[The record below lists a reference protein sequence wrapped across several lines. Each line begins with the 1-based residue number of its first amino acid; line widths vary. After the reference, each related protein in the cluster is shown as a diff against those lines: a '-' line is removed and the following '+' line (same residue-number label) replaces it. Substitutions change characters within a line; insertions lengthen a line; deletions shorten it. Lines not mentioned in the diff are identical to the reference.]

1 MKRTCAVICLMLTC
15 FISYASDI
23 KQVSA
28 TYEYVSDN
36 PNLTS
41 TQVEEIA
48 FERARQKALEEK
60 FGLDVNSVNSIFMRS
75 RNEGE
80 TAQSETNVFSL
91 GGISVRGQWIE
102 TTKEQIIEPVVFQDG
117 FWRVKVKVSGKARN
131 LMVAQTDIKFVFV
144 RDAKDIE
151 TPVSFKDG
159 EDLYL
164 RFSTPVNGALC
175 VYLVDE
181 ELNAYC
187 LLPYADTKDG
197 AQYVEANK
205 DYVFFSKKHDNTAQ
219 EYILTCQRSSEQN
232 ALYVIYSPNTFSKAN
247 DTQARNNWRD
257 EPMPRQLSYGAF
269 LKWLSNNQVKD
280 SQMVVKSEVVTIKK

>member
-1 MKRTCAVICLMLTC
+1 MLL
-15 FISYASDI
+15 AGDI

-48 FERARQKALEEK
+48 FERAKQKAIEEK

-75 RNEGE
+75 WNEGE
-80 TAQSETNVFSL
+80 SAQSETSVFSL
-91 GGISVRGQWIE
+91 GGTSTRGQWIE

-117 FWRVKVKVSGKARN
+117 FWRVKVKVIGKARN
-131 LMVAQTDIKFVFV
+131 LTAALTDIQFVFV
-144 RDAKDIE
+144 RDVKDIE

-205 DYVFFSKKHDNTAQ
+205 DYVFFSEKYDHTAQ

-247 DTQARNNWRD
+247 DKQASSNWRD
-257 EPMPRQLSYGAF
+257 EPMPRQLPYGAF
-269 LKWLSNNQVKD
+269 LKWLSNNQLKD
-280 SQMVVKSEVVTIKK
+280 NQMVVKSEVITIRK